1 MNDTAIPSPLVL
13 YLKEYVQQ
21 WAHLAEFSQVF
32 ENPYETTLR
41 IVREQ
46 RDVTIAFEHDC
57 TVWICGSTRAHG
69 EVAESWQTN
78 LYREDRDSYNLQQ
91 FIEDPR
97 SQINTNALAS
107 IRKLVYRNKV
117 NKCKL
122 YLELNNAVIS
132 EFVGFWLDGDW
143 SVV

>member
-1 MNDTAIPSPLVL
+1 
-13 YLKEYVQQ
+13 LKEYVQQ
-21 WAHLAEFSQVF
+21 WAHLAESSPVF

-46 RDVTIAFEHDC
+46 RDVTIAFEYDC
-57 TVWICGSTRAHG
+57 TVWICGSTRANG

-78 LYREDRDSYNLQQ
+78 LYHEDRDSYNLQE
-91 FIEDPR
+91 FIDDPR
-97 SQINTNALAS
+97 SQIYTNALSS

-117 NKCKL
+117 NQCKV
-122 YLELNNAVIS
+122 YLERNNAVIS
-132 EFVGFWLDGDW
+132 AFIGFWLDGDW